1 MKGLV
6 GQVVALDMW
15 SSDSKEG
22 ISTFSDGIRV
32 NCSCMVSIKY
42 NFHINFLLIGKSP
55 SYACNTVPEN
65 QLSISDYILIGT
77 MIRRK
82 FSSQVES

>member
-1 MKGLV
+1 M
-6 GQVVALDMW
+6 
-15 SSDSKEG
+15 
-22 ISTFSDGIRV
+22 V
-32 NCSCMVSIKY
+32 NIEY